1 MTFERKMIV
10 GLDDIKAVTFECN
23 ECKTRTTIPVDKLQG
38 VPRSCASCNAVWQI
52 KELGNYVTTSGPAEM
67 ALIQA
72 IITIRIL
79 IRQNKDTFRILLEFE
94 EPNAN

>member
-1 MTFERKMIV
+1 MTFEHKMIV

-23 ECKTRTTIPVDKLQG
+23 ECKARTTIPSDKLQG
-38 VPRSCASCNAVWQI
+38 VPRACSSCNAIWQV
-52 KELGNYVTTSGPAEM
+52 KEPGSYVTTSGPAEL

-72 IITIRIL
+72 IVTIRIL
-79 IRQNKDTFRILLEFE
+79 IRQKKDTFKILLEFE